1 MQSTREP
8 NWHDR
13 EVLQLQEEAA
23 RLIRLLGA
31 LTPLGP
37 GPHHRPGRREGPPP
51 ASRQTGPS
59 LAATRR

>member
-1 MQSTREP
+1 MQPTREL
-8 NWHDR
+8 NWRDR

-37 GPHHRPGRREGPPP
+37 GAHHRPGRREGPPL
-51 ASRQTGPS
+51 ASRRTRPS
-59 LAATRR
+59 LSTTRR